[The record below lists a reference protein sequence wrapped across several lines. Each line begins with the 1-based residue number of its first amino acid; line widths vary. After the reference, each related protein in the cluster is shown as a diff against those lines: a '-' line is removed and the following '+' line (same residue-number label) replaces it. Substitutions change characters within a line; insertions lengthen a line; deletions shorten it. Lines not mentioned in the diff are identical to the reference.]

1 MNIVKLPRKEHL
13 KLDRVEEIMSETDR
27 AVIPVSGDCLE
38 GAGVQ
43 DGGWVAVDFNRT
55 RHRPGTRAGA
65 GTVPWIYACAMPLS
79 PAPESPRSCAKLM
92 MVCGALTRW

>member
-27 AVIPVSGDCLE
+27 AIILVSGDCLE

-43 DGGWVAVDFNRT
+43 DGGWVAVDFNR
-55 RHRPGTRAGA
+55 
-65 GTVPWIYACAMPLS
+65 Y
-79 PAPESPRSCAKLM
+79 PAPPRYKSR
-92 MVCGALTRW
+92 GGDGSRER